1 MPNNQTPTKNEA
13 PQRAGATA
21 QEAAPDARA
30 AYKPTDELRAAL
42 TASAGLPSA
51 DELWQVHRHALGGV
65 SSVSGQPLPEKL
77 ADAPEGARRAH
88 YAMARYVAKRLGAA
102 PAEAPGHLPDGIIDE
117 VSALLEPPPG

>member
-1 MPNNQTPTKNEA
+1 MPNNQTSAPKTEA
-13 PQRAGATA
+13 PQRAAA
-21 QEAAPDARA
+21 QEGAAPDARA

-42 TASAGLPSA
+42 TAPAGLPSA
-51 DELWQVHRHALGGV
+51 DELWQVHRHSHGGE
-65 SSVSGQPLPEKL
+65 SSASGQPLPEKL

-88 YAMARYVAKRLGAA
+88 YALARYVAKRLGAA